1 MIPMTL
7 AQVAAAV
14 DGRLDGAPADLV
26 VDQVTTDSRQV
37 RPGAATLFMARRG
50 ESADGHDHAAAA
62 IQDGAVAV
70 LASRSLPGLP
80 SVIVDDTDDA
90 LRALAQHVRDT
101 VDPTVIGVTGSVGKT
116 TTKDFIAGA
125 CAASRPTVAAVGSF
139 NNESGVPLTLL
150 STRPDTRVL
159 VVEMGARG
167 LGQVAELAGWARPS
181 IGVVTAVAGVHLE
194 LFGDLDTIA
203 LTKGELI
210 AALPSDGTA
219 VLNHDDPRVAAMAS
233 RTEARVLGCSLDDAS
248 ADLVAEHVTLDD
260 RARPRFTA
268 STPWGSHAVALPIA
282 GKHHVLNALLALGA
296 AGAAGADVGA
306 AADALAA
313 VPVSPSRASV
323 QDVGGIIVLDDAYN
337 ASPTSTLAALETL
350 ADLVIPGRRVAVL
363 GVMAEIGAGHDT
375 EHWRVGNRA
384 AGVVDHLVVVGDEAA
399 PIASGAREA
408 GLGRVDH
415 VTDVDAAVAALDDL
429 SPGDAIL
436 VKASRVAGLER
447 VAAALRD
454 QRGDGS

>member
-1 MIPMTL
+1 MIPLTL
-7 AQVAAAV
+7 GQVAAAV
-14 DGRLDGAPADLV
+14 DGRVDGASPECVIDE
-26 VDQVTTDSRQV
+26 VTTDSRRV
-37 RPGAATLFMARRG
+37 LPGTATLFVARRG
-50 ESADGHDHAAAA
+50 ESADGHDHASAAV
-62 IQDGAVAV
+62 DGGAVAV
-70 LASRSLPGLP
+70 LASRPLPGLP
-80 SVIVDDTDDA
+80 SVIVDNTDDA

-125 CAASRPTVAAVGSF
+125 CAASQPTVAATGSF
-139 NNESGVPLTLL
+139 NNETGVPLTLL
-150 STRPDTRVL
+150 ATRSDTRVL

-167 LGQVAELAGWARPS
+167 IGQVAELAGWARPS

-203 LTKGELI
+203 STKGELI
-210 AALPSDGTA
+210 AALPADGTA
-219 VLNHDDPRVAAMAS
+219 VLNHDDPRVAAMAA
-233 RTEARVLGCSLDDAS
+233 RTGARILRCSLDDAS
-248 ADLVAEHVTLDD
+248 ADVVAERVTLDD

-268 STPWGSHAVALPIA
+268 STPWGAHAVTLPIA
-282 GKHHVLNALLALGA
+282 GRHHVLNALLALGA
-296 AGAAGADVGA
+296 AGAAGTDLGA
-306 AADALAA
+306 ACDALAA

-323 QDVGGIIVLDDAYN
+323 QDVGGVIVLDDAYN
-337 ASPTSTLAALETL
+337 ASPTSTLAALQTL
-350 ADLVIPGRRVAVL
+350 ADLAVTGRRVAVL

-399 PIASGAREA
+399 SIAGGAREA
-408 GLGRVDH
+408 GLGQVDH
-415 VTDVDAAVAALDDL
+415 VPDVDAAVAALDDL
-429 SPGDAIL
+429 APGDAIL

-447 VAAALRD
+447 VAAALRE